1 MIAKPSLEEGVAV
14 ICMNRAQGTDE
25 CFRQETLARTDECFR
40 QETLAQEEQE
50 LTMAEE

>member
-1 MIAKPSLEEGVAV
+1 MIAKPSLEEGVTV

-25 CFRQETLARTDECFR
+25 CFRQETLV
-40 QETLAQEEQE
+40 QEEQE